1 MNILLLVKRFQFGG
15 AENHVCELANALAEN
30 GHRVWLLSDTGSQVG
45 RLHPM
50 IQYRVVRFTDLKLA
64 FHLYSL
70 VRLVR
75 KERIEIIHAHQRF
88 PIFLGTLAAKWCK
101 IPLVATVHGSSI
113 TDLKTGFV
121 RKSVDR
127 VITIRESCHARLKE
141 TFTLGSKVVLIP
153 NGINL
158 PASSVTRK
166 VEHQGF
172 SLFYISRL
180 DQHHAQLLKF
190 ILADVWPQ
198 MVRKYPDSIL
208 HIVGDGTG
216 LNQIKQFWQAKK
228 FNPYR
233 ETVRFEGYCRDVPV
247 LYPMAD
253 LVMGVGRVAIESL
266 VYGVPLLSVKYN
278 HLGPIITQSN
288 FKAMQFANFVD
299 LNATA
304 PDGKNMLNKLIDFL
318 ANREFY
324 ENQTR
329 ILQQIVQQEY
339 NMSLVVKRIVGVY
352 REVI

>member
-1 MNILLLVKRFQFGG
+1 
-15 AENHVCELANALAEN
+15 
-30 GHRVWLLSDTGSQVG
+30 
-45 RLHPM
+45 M
-50 IQYRVVRFTDLKLA
+50 IQHRVVRFSDFKLL
-64 FHLYSL
+64 FHLYLL
-70 VRLVR
+70 VRLIR
-75 KERIEIIHAHQRF
+75 KERIEIIHAHQRL

-127 VITIRESCHARLKE
+127 VITIRESCHVNLKE
-141 TFTLGSKVVLIP
+141 TVTLGSKVVLIP

-158 PASSVTRK
+158 PVFSVPRK
-166 VEHQGF
+166 VEHKGF

-198 MVRKYPDSIL
+198 MVRQYPDSIL

-216 LNQIKQFWQAKK
+216 LNQIRKFWRAKI
-228 FNPYR
+228 FDPYR
-233 ETVRFEGYCRDVPV
+233 ETVRFEGYCSDVPA
-247 LYPMAD
+247 LYPKAD
-253 LVMGVGRVAIESL
+253 LVMGVGRVAIECM

-278 HLGPIITQSN
+278 HLGPIVTQSN

-304 PDGKNMLNKLIDFL
+304 PDGKDLLRKLNDFL
-318 ANREFY
+318 SNRDFY
-324 ENQTR
+324 ER
-329 ILQQIVQQEY
+329 EAKSLQQIVQQEY
-339 NMSLVVKRIVGVY
+339 NQDLIVERIVGVY